1 MKKWMV
7 GVMIGLVAASFAF
20 DAEAQRRLGGGKTFG
35 RQSQQLQ
42 QQRQMTPPAQSPQ
55 QAAPAQQAA
64 KPAAAGAAA
73 ATKAASPWRGA
84 LMGLAAG
91 LGLAALASWLGFGE
105 TLAAILTVV
114 LIGLAIALVIGL
126 LLRRLR
132 GPQPAYGTAGA
143 GAREQPIGYE
153 AQPGPIARTALEPAA
168 GARPGSAM
176 DEFMRGAPAVQRPWG
191 VPAGF
196 DTEGFLANAKSYY
209 ARLQAAWDKADLDE
223 LAEFTTQDMFTAL
236 THELRARG
244 GPSTT
249 EILAL
254 DAALLGI
261 ETSATD
267 HLASVRFTGTLRVDG
282 ATEHVDEVWNLVKP
296 VDGKTGWLLAGIQ
309 QLS

>member
-1 MKKWMV
+1 
-7 GVMIGLVAASFAF
+7 
-20 DAEAQRRLGGGKTFG
+20 
-35 RQSQQLQ
+35 
-42 QQRQMTPPAQSPQ
+42 MTPPAQSPQ
-55 QAAPAQQAA
+55 QAAPAQQAN
-64 KPAAAGAAA
+64 PAAATAGGAAA

-91 LGLAALASWLGFGE
+91 LGIAALASWLGFGE
-105 TLAAILTVV
+105 TLAAILTAV
-114 LIGLAIALVIGL
+114 LLGLAIALAIGFV
-126 LLRRLR
+126 LRRLR

-143 GAREQPIGYE
+143 PAREQPIGYE
-153 AQPGPIARTALEPAA
+153 AQPAPIARTAVEPATA
-168 GARPGSAM
+168 VRPGSAM
-176 DEFMRGAPAVQRPWG
+176 DEFMRGAAAAPQPWG

-196 DTEGFLANAKSYY
+196 DTAGFLANAKAYY
-209 ARLQAAWDKADLDE
+209 GRLQAAWDKGDLDE
-223 LAEFTTQDMFTAL
+223 LAEFTTDEMFTAL
-236 THELRARG
+236 THELAARG
-244 GPSTT
+244 GGTSKT

-282 ATEHVDEVWNLVKP
+282 EVEQVDEVWNLVKP